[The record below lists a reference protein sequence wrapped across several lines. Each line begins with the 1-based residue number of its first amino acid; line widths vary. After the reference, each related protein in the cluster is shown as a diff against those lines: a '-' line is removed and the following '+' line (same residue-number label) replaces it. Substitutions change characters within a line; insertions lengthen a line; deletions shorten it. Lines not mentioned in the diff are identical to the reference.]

1 MLSAQMTEVYSR
13 VQQPIAFY
21 VSDLLRASCRFSKVE
36 DINECVDKLK
46 EKINESKEFKL
57 IDLDNR
63 LGGHNR
69 ASDIVLH
76 LLIGKTVAEVQLS
89 IDFNSSDAEFADH
102 IEQMISPKTFS
113 PLTTLKTMNEDL
125 KNEFLKEVSQCF
137 AVINAHSAE

>member
-36 DINECVDKLK
+36 
-46 EKINESKEFKL
+46 
-57 IDLDNR
+57 DNR

-137 AVINAHSAE
+137 AVNNAHSAE